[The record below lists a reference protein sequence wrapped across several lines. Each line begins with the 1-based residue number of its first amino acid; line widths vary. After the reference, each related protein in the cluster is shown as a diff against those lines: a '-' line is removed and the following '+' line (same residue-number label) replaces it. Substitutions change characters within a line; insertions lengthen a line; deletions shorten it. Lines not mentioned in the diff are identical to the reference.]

1 MTILNTF
8 DPKTTETVFARLE
21 KLNYMSKPQWGKMNV
36 AQMLAHLNVTYDLA
50 YDRVQSPANFFVKL
64 MLKLLVKP
72 LVTNDKPYKK
82 NSHTAPVFIITNER
96 DFEKEKSTFIDNVK
110 KTEANGVAFFEGKIS
125 SSFGPMTAK
134 EWSTQFYKH
143 IDHHFTQFGV

>member
-1 MTILNTF
+1 MAILNTF
-8 DPKTTETVFARLE
+8 DPKTTEEIFKRLE

-50 YDRVQSPANFFVKL
+50 YNRVQSP
-64 MLKLLVKP
+64 
-72 LVTNDKPYKK
+72 
-82 NSHTAPVFIITNER
+82 VFIISNER
-96 DFEKEKSTFIDNVK
+96 DFEKEKSIFIDNVK
-110 KTEANGVAFFEGKIS
+110 KTEADGVAFFEGRIS

>member
-1 MTILNTF
+1 MTLLNTF
-8 DPKTTETVFARLE
+8 DPKTTEAVFARLE

>member
-1 MTILNTF
+1 MTLLNTF
-8 DPKTTETVFARLE
+8 DPKTTEKTFERLE

-50 YDRVQSPANFFVKL
+50 YDKIQSPTNFFTRIL
-64 MLKLLVKP
+64 LKLLVKP

-96 DFEKEKSTFIDNVK
+96 DFEKEKSIFIDNVK
-110 KTEANGVAFFEGKIS
+110 ETEAKGVAYFEGKEN
-125 SSFGPMTAK
+125 SSFGVLTSK
-134 EWSTQFYKH
+134 EWSNLFYKH
-143 IDHHFTQFGV
+143 INHHFTQFGV

>member
-1 MTILNTF
+1 MTLLNTF

-50 YDRVQSPANFFVKL
+50 YDRVQSPANFFTKIL
-64 MLKLLVKP
+64 LKLLVKP

>member
-1 MTILNTF
+1 MTLLNTF

-64 MLKLLVKP
+64 MLKLFVKP

-96 DFEKEKSTFIDNVK
+96 DFEKEKSIFIDNVK
-110 KTEANGVAFFEGKIS
+110 KTEADGVAFFEGKVS

>member
-1 MTILNTF
+1 MSVLNTF
-8 DPKTTETVFARLE
+8 DPKTTEETFKRLE

-50 YDRVQSPANFFVKL
+50 YDKIQSPANFFTRIL
-64 MLKLLVKP
+64 LKLLVKP

-96 DFEKEKSTFIDNVK
+96 DFEKEKSIFIDNVK
-110 KTEANGVAFFEGKIS
+110 KTEANGIAFFDGKVS
-125 SSFGPMTAK
+125 SSFGAMTAK
-134 EWSTQFYKH
+134 EWSNQFYKH

>member
-1 MTILNTF
+1 MAILNTF
-8 DPKTTETVFARLE
+8 DPKTTEEIFKRLE

-50 YDRVQSPANFFVKL
+50 YNRVQSPANFFVKL
-64 MLKLLVKP
+64 MLKLFVKP
-72 LVTNDKPYKK
+72 IVTNDKPYKK
-82 NSHTAPVFIITNER
+82 NSQTAPVFIISNER
-96 DFEKEKSTFIDNVK
+96 DFEKEKSIFIDNVK
-110 KTEANGVAFFEGKIS
+110 KTEADGVAFFEGRIS

>member
-110 KTEANGVAFFEGKIS
+110 KTEANGVAFFEGKIR
-125 SSFGPMTAK
+125 GQIK
-134 EWSTQFYKH
+134 
-143 IDHHFTQFGV
+143 

>member
-1 MTILNTF
+1 MPVLNTF
-8 DPKTTETVFARLE
+8 DPKTTEETFKRLE

-50 YDRVQSPANFFVKL
+50 YDKIQSPTNFFTRIL
-64 MLKLLVKP
+64 LKLLVKP
-72 LVTNDKPYKK
+72 LVTSDKPYKK

-96 DFEKEKSTFIDNVK
+96 DFEKEKSMFIDNVK
-110 KTEANGVAFFEGKIS
+110 KTETDGVAFFEGKVS

-134 EWSTQFYKH
+134 EWSAQFYKH

>member
-1 MTILNTF
+1 MLLLNTF
-8 DPKTTETVFARLE
+8 DPKTTEKTFDRLE

-64 MLKLLVKP
+64 MLKLFVKP

-82 NSHTAPVFIITNER
+82 NSHTAPVFIISNER
-96 DFEKEKSTFIDNVK
+96 DFEKEKSIFIDNVK
-110 KTEANGVAFFEGKIS
+110 KTEADGIAFFEGKVS